1 MSTILK
7 ALKRLE
13 TEPSNSD
20 ELPSMS
26 RQTRSQWFAGRT
38 RRRVRILWLLIIVLL
53 LSVSAG
59 GFFWYRIPNV
69 GNLFDSSTRPVVKNS
84 TTQNNKIVRKIP
96 AAKPKQPY
104 KAVETKSV
112 SKTQENRQA
121 QPAEETLKTP
131 PPSRKRRPV
140 ATTQKRSPSPVPVT
154 AKTPIEA
161 TQQPA
166 PLPVVQTPQKPAT
179 RKPSPEPRAPKE
191 TPPPQSEA
199 KPSPPNLADSSYTL
213 QAIAWSKNPDER
225 LAVINGMVLRE
236 GDGIEGITV
245 TQIGTNE
252 VIVQKE
258 SKLWKLVFQAR

>member
-13 TEPSNSD
+13 IEPSNPD

-38 RRRVRILWLLIIVLL
+38 RRRVRILWMLLIVLL
-53 LSVSAG
+53 LAVSAA

-69 GNLFDSSTRPVVKNS
+69 ANLFDSSTE
-84 TTQNNKIVRKIP
+84 NNKIVRKIP
-96 AAKPKQPY
+96 TIKLIPPD
-104 KAVETKSV
+104 KAVQTESV
-112 SKTQENRQA
+112 SKT
-121 QPAEETLKTP
+121 P
-131 PPSRKRRPV
+131 PPMSSRRPV
-140 ATTQKRSPSPVPVT
+140 ASTPKRSPVPDRTPVE
-154 AKTPIEA
+154 AK
-161 TQQPA
+161 QQPA
-166 PLPVVQTPQKPAT
+166 PLPTTQVLRKSAT
-179 RKPSPEPRAPKE
+179 RRPSPESRPPKEKPSPEP
-191 TPPPQSEA
+191 EA
-199 KPSPPNLADSSYTL
+199 KPSPPNLADSRFTL
-213 QAIAWSKNPDER
+213 QAIAWSKNPNER
-225 LAVINGMVLRE
+225 LVVINGLILRE

>member
-59 GFFWYRIPNV
+59 GFFLYRIPNV
-69 GNLFDSSTRPVVKNS
+69 GNLFDSSTRPVIKNS

-96 AAKPKQPY
+96 TTKPKPPD
-104 KAVETKSV
+104 KAAETESG
-112 SKTQENRQA
+112 SKPQENQQT
-121 QPAEETLKTP
+121 QPAKETPRTTP
-131 PPSRKRRPV
+131 PLRNRRPV

-161 TQQPA
+161 TQPPA
-166 PLPVVQTPQKPAT
+166 PLPVTPRKPAT
-179 RKPSPEPRAPKE
+179 SRPSPESRAPKE
-191 TPPPQSEA
+191 TPPLPFEA
-199 KPSPPNLADSSYTL
+199 KPSPPNLADSNYTL
-213 QAIAWSKNPDER
+213 QAIAWSKNPNER
-225 LAVINGMVLRE
+225 LAVINGLVLRE

-252 VIVQKE
+252 VIVKKE

>member
-1 MSTILK
+1 MSIILR

-20 ELPSMS
+20 KLPSMS

-59 GFFWYRIPNV
+59 GFFWNRIPNIA
-69 GNLFDSSTRPVVKNS
+69 NLFDSSTG
-84 TTQNNKIVRKIP
+84 NNKIVKKITP
-96 AAKPKQPY
+96 ATPKQPN
-104 KAVETKSV
+104 KAVATKSV
-112 SKTQENRQA
+112 SKT
-121 QPAEETLKTP
+121 P
-131 PPSRKRRPV
+131 PPLRKRRPV
-140 ATTQKRSPSPVPVT
+140 VTTQKRSPVP

-166 PLPVVQTPQKPAT
+166 PLPVVQAPRKPAN
-179 RKPSPEPRAPKE
+179 RRPSPEFLPPKE
-191 TPPPQSEA
+191 RPSPGSEA
-199 KPSPPNLADSSYTL
+199 KSSPPNLADSSYTL
-213 QAIAWSKNPDER
+213 QAIAWSKNSNER
-225 LAVINGMVLRE
+225 LAVINGQVLRE

>member
-13 TEPSNSD
+13 IEPSNPD

-38 RRRVRILWLLIIVLL
+38 RRRVRILWMLLIGLL
-53 LSVSAG
+53 LAVSAA

-69 GNLFDSSTRPVVKNS
+69 ANLFDSSTE
-84 TTQNNKIVRKIP
+84 NNKIVRKIP
-96 AAKPKQPY
+96 TTKLKPPD
-104 KAVETKSV
+104 KAVQTESV
-112 SKTQENRQA
+112 SKTQENQQS
-121 QPAEETLKTP
+121 QPAKETPKTP
-131 PPSRKRRPV
+131 PPMSSRRPV
-140 ATTQKRSPSPVPVT
+140 ASTPKRSPVPDRTPVE
-154 AKTPIEA
+154 AK
-161 TQQPA
+161 QQPA
-166 PLPVVQTPQKPAT
+166 PLPTTQVLRKSAT
-179 RKPSPEPRAPKE
+179 RRPSPESRPPKE
-191 TPPPQSEA
+191 KPYPEPEA
-199 KPSPPNLADSSYTL
+199 KPSPPNLADSCYTL
-213 QAIAWSKNPDER
+213 QAIAWSKNPNER
-225 LAVINGMVLRE
+225 LVVINGLVLRE

>member
-26 RQTRSQWFAGRT
+26 KQTRDQWFAGRT
-38 RRRVRILWLLIIVLL
+38 RRRVRILWMLLIVLL
-53 LSVSAG
+53 LAVSAA

-69 GNLFDSSTRPVVKNS
+69 ANLFDSSTRPDVKNS
-84 TTQNNKIVRKIP
+84 TIENNKIVRKIP
-96 AAKPKQPY
+96 TAKPKQPN

-112 SKTQENRQA
+112 SKTQKNRQSL
-121 QPAEETLKTP
+121 PAKDTLKTP
-131 PPSRKRRPV
+131 PPLRKRRPI
-140 ATTQKRSPSPVPVT
+140 ATTPKRSPAPVT

-161 TQQPA
+161 TQQPTS
-166 PLPVVQTPQKPAT
+166 LPAVQTPRRPAS
-179 RKPSPEPRAPKE
+179 RKPFLESPA
-191 TPPPQSEA
+191 SEA

-213 QAIAWSKNPDER
+213 QAIAWSKNPTER
-225 LAVINGMVLRE
+225 LAVINGLVVRE

>member
-26 RQTRSQWFAGRT
+26 KQTRSQWFAGRT
-38 RRRVRILWLLIIVLL
+38 RRRVRIFWMLLIVLL
-53 LSVSAG
+53 LAVSAAS
-59 GFFWYRIPNV
+59 FFWNRIPNV
-69 GNLFDSSTRPVVKNS
+69 ADLFDSSTHPVVKNS
-84 TTQNNKIVRKIP
+84 TIENNKIVRKIP
-96 AAKPKQPY
+96 TAKPKQPN

-112 SKTQENRQA
+112 SKTQKNRQS

-131 PPSRKRRPV
+131 PPLRKRRPV
-140 ATTQKRSPSPVPVT
+140 ATTRKRSPAPVT

-161 TQQPA
+161 TQQPT
-166 PLPVVQTPQKPAT
+166 PLPSVQTPRKPAT
-179 RKPSPEPRAPKE
+179 RKPSLESRPKKE
-191 TPPPQSEA
+191 
-199 KPSPPNLADSSYTL
+199 KPSPPNLADSRYTL
-213 QAIAWSKNPDER
+213 QAIAWSKNPNER
-225 LAVINGMVLRE
+225 LVVINGLVLRE

-252 VIVQKE
+252 VIIQKE

>member
-26 RQTRSQWFAGRT
+26 SQTRSQWFAGRT
-38 RRRVRILWLLIIVLL
+38 RRRIRILWLLIIVLL

-59 GFFWYRIPNV
+59 GFIWYRIPNV
-69 GNLFDSSTRPVVKNS
+69 GNLFDSSTHPVVKNS
-84 TTQNNKIVRKIP
+84 TIANNKIVRKIP
-96 AAKPKQPY
+96 TTKPKPPD
-104 KAVETKSV
+104 KAVQTAKETK
-112 SKTQENRQA
+112 
-121 QPAEETLKTP
+121 KTP
-131 PPSRKRRPV
+131 PRLRKRRSV
-140 ATTQKRSPSPVPVT
+140 ATTPKRSYSPTPVPVT
-154 AKTPIEA
+154 AETPIEA
-161 TQQPA
+161 TQPSA
-166 PLPVVQTPQKPAT
+166 SLPVIQTRRKSAARRPSPESRTPKE
-179 RKPSPEPRAPKE
+179 KPSPP
-191 TPPPQSEA
+191 SIA
-199 KPSPPNLADSSYTL
+199 KPSPPNLSDSSYTL

-225 LAVINGMVLRE
+225 LAVINGLVLRE

-252 VIVQKE
+252 VIVTKE

>member
-1 MSTILK
+1 MSNILK

-26 RQTRSQWFAGRT
+26 KQTRSRWFAGRT
-38 RRRVRILWLLIIVLL
+38 RRRVRILWMLFIVLL

-59 GFFWYRIPNV
+59 GFFWYRNPNV
-69 GNLFDSSTRPVVKNS
+69 ADLFLSSTRTVVKDS
-84 TTQNNKIVRKIP
+84 TIENNKIVRKIP
-96 AAKPKQPY
+96 TTRPKAPD
-104 KAVETKSV
+104 KAVQTDSI
-112 SKTQENRQA
+112 SKTQGNQQS
-121 QPAEETLKTP
+121 QPAKGTPKTP
-131 PPSRKRRPV
+131 PPLRNRRPV
-140 ATTQKRSPSPVPVT
+140 ATTPKRSPVPIRAPVE
-154 AKTPIEA
+154 AKQNPIPA
-161 TQQPA
+161 STTQVPKNSA
-166 PLPVVQTPQKPAT
+166 A
-179 RKPSPEPRAPKE
+179 RRPSLDSRTPKE
-191 TPPPQSEA
+191 TPPPPSEA

-225 LAVINGMVLRE
+225 LAVINGLVLRE